1 MESWMVTVGV
11 DPLEP
16 CLVSLVWERFWTEPH
31 WFEMHHHHVRAI
43 NRNESTKLQTPCS
56 SLRSYS
62 ASNSYTVMDSSS
74 STQVGS
80 TYPFSFFD
88 LFLFSYVFCFSFT
101 SLFCRLF
108 SLIGS
113 IVKSNRY
120 FRYMWVWLSVLTKAP
135 NRWFVILLISCLSC
149 YIDSGLRFISW
160 SVYHVIIFWMG
171 RKKEKKIIMLIWFA
185 IILVE
190 VVLFYLYDM
199 FLQL

>member
-1 MESWMVTVGV
+1 MVTVGV

-74 STQVGS
+74 SSTQVGS
-80 TYPFSFFD
+80 RYPFSYFD
-88 LFLFSYVFCFSFT
+88 PFLFIY
-101 SLFCRLF
+101 LFGLF
-108 SLIGS
+108 FFFFYFVILS
-113 IVKSNRY
+113 IIIAFWINCQVIPLFPLYPS
-120 FRYMWVWLSVLTKAP
+120 LSVLTKAP
-135 NRWFVILLISCLSC
+135 NRCYVILLISFLSF

>member
-1 MESWMVTVGV
+1 MKCIIIIVTC
-11 DPLEP
+11 DF
-16 CLVSLVWERFWTEPH
+16 CKRKYKTANS
-31 WFEMHHHHVRAI
+31 
-43 NRNESTKLQTPCS
+43 CS
-56 SLRSYS
+56 SLRSNS

-160 SVYHVIIFWMG
+160 RVFHLLIFWMG
-171 RKKEKKIIMLIWFA
+171 RKKKNPFFIIFYVIIVVIFLSGSYVILSLWCVFA
-185 IILVE
+185 T
-190 VVLFYLYDM
+190 VLLNLFVTKSVC
-199 FLQL
+199 